1 MTALSTTDYKV
12 KFRSEAFI
20 ADVARACRKIGTK
33 LGSRYVD
40 LQVILVE
47 LQAHGVESIY
57 AIPGMKK
64 KGRLTIEIVDDD
76 QLSTEAQ
83 VQFSPRLILRV
94 QGSIWKKFQEGR
106 SKEREIIAHE
116 LGHILLHNDEA
127 KPFSQDGTKQINFA
141 DNEDSAEWQAHRFA
155 DHLLIPIHVAL
166 EINDIDRLAFIC
178 NVTESFATE
187 RLAAVKTIKRPLNPI
202 STESCMHCGSNMLI
216 GERGRKRCD
225 WCGED
230 QPSAAN
236 VSRI

>member
-1 MTALSTTDYKV
+1 MTALFTDYKV
-12 KFRSEAFI
+12 KFRSETFI

-57 AIPGMKK
+57 TIPGMKK

-76 QLSTEAQ
+76 QIQTKAQ

-94 QGSIWKKFQEGR
+94 QKGVWKKFQEGR
-106 SKEREIIAHE
+106 SREREIIAHE

-141 DNEDSAEWQAHRFA
+141 DDEDSAEWQAHRFA
-155 DHLLIPIHVAL
+155 DHLLIPINVAL
-166 EINDIDRLAFIC
+166 EINDVHRLAFAC
-178 NVTESFATE
+178 NVTELFAAE
-187 RLAAVKTIKRPLNPI
+187 RLDAVKTIKRPLNPI
-202 STESCMHCGSNMLI
+202 STEPCLRCGSSMLI
-216 GERGRKRCD
+216 GERGSKRCD

-230 QPSAAN
+230 QSNAAS
-236 VSRI
+236 VSQI